1 MSLGFCWTFCS
12 TGKNQNLVI
21 YTGPFSSAL
30 CGIDPHPNLC
40 QWGDTCRTWG
50 EGSRNVYV
58 NLAWPGH
65 LSVWYLMIRTNW
77 EKKTV
82 SCLFGLGFY
91 QRQLEEH
98 WGFITRLS
106 LHGSEKAV
114 RALETWGGG
123 GSCQRLAKH
132 VPEEARFASRT
143 KAETGNSFPLLSEIG
158 SSESLCGRLNWFQD
172 QGGWEGKVCH
182 VEWYHPWRL

>member
-21 YTGPFSSAL
+21 YIGPFSSAL

-82 SCLFGLGFY
+82 SCLIWLGFY

-114 RALETWGGG
+114 RALETWGCG
-123 GSCQRLAKH
+123 GSCRKVAKFVGVDIFYAICYYIH
-132 VPEEARFASRT
+132 RNPKNVT
-143 KAETGNSFPLLSEIG
+143 TL
-158 SSESLCGRLNWFQD
+158 
-172 QGGWEGKVCH
+172 
-182 VEWYHPWRL
+182 